1 MQNSAPFKCKNNT
14 KLKLPLCSGD
24 YRKINICLKPHV
36 SKNEN
41 TL

>member
-1 MQNSAPFKCKNNT
+1 MQNSAPFVCENITN
-14 KLKLPLCSGD
+14 LKLPLCSAD
-24 YRKINICLKPHV
+24 YKKFNIGLKPHV

>member
-1 MQNSAPFKCKNNT
+1 MQNSASFECENITN
-14 KLKLPLCSGD
+14 LKLTLRSGD
-24 YRKINICLKPHV
+24 YRKFNIGLKPHV